1 MHVPVAIVGAGPSG
15 SLLAWI
21 LRQKGIESIVLE
33 ARSREYVEGRI
44 RAGVLEQGTVDT
56 LIDAGV
62 GERLKKESL
71 HHRGVCIGY
80 RNEHYILDFDKLIG
94 RGVTVYGQQEITKD
108 LLAAL
113 DRENHNI
120 LYEAP
125 VTAIHDVDSDRPT
138 LKFTHEG
145 KEQELTAD
153 FVAGCDGFHGVS
165 RQSIP
170 DTVLKTHDLIYPFGW
185 LGILANTQPSKE
197 VALFSHH
204 HRGFALL
211 SMRSESVGRFYL
223 QCRTDENLD
232 DWVDERIWD
241 ELDTRLGAPDWT
253 LKRGEITQ
261 KDVTPLRSFFSE
273 QMQHGRLFLAGD
285 AAHIV
290 PPTGAKGLN
299 SAVADINVLAAAL
312 INRVQKDD
320 EELLREY
327 SGVALRRNWQVQRF
341 SWSNTAMYHIFPDSN
356 SFTRRMQEAQIEYL
370 VTDETAQILYAQ
382 NHTGLPI
389 SHKPEF

>member
-1 MHVPVAIVGAGPSG
+1 MHVSVAIVGAGPSG

-33 ARSREYVEGRI
+33 ARSQEYVEGRI

-125 VTAIHDVDSDRPT
+125 VTAIRDVDSDRPT
-138 LKFTHEG
+138 LRFTHEG

-232 DWVDERIWD
+232 DWSDERIWD

-273 QMQHGRLFLAGD
+273 PMQHGRLFLAGD

-327 SGVALRRNWQVQRF
+327 SGIALRRNWQVQRF

-370 VTDETAQILYAQ
+370 VTDEAAQILYAQ

-389 SHKPEF
+389 AHKPKF

>member
-62 GERLKKESL
+62 GDRLKKESL

-80 RNEHYILDFDKLIG
+80 RNEHYILDFDELIG

-113 DRENHNI
+113 DRENHKI

-125 VTAIHDVDSDRPT
+125 VTAIRDVDADRPT
-138 LKFTHEG
+138 LRFTHEG

-232 DWVDERIWD
+232 DWSDERIWD

-273 QMQHGRLFLAGD
+273 PMQHGRLFLAGD

-299 SAVADINVLAAAL
+299 SAVADINVLATAL

-327 SGVALRRNWQVQRF
+327 SGIALRRNLQVQRF
-341 SWSNTAMYHIFPDSN
+341 SWSNTAMYHILPDSN

-389 SHKPEF
+389 AHKPNF